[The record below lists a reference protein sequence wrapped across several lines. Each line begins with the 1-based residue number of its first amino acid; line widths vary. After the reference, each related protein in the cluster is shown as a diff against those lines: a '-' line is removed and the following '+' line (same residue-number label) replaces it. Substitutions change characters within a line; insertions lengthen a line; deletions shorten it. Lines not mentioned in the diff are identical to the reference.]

1 MTICDA
7 FLSGYDAMKFIAVL
21 DGTTAT
27 AGQQAQ
33 ALAHFLGQG
42 LSRGP
47 TGGPT
52 GGLVGGSTSDLVGE
66 TVVFYADDADKQQ
79 LVDLAP
85 THEVRL
91 IKSPPRWL
99 APMIESLAAIAR
111 DEAIPLFLFA
121 GGTVGTECATRLA
134 ARTSGTVFT
143 DALGAEVLAE
153 RLVGRKNVYAN
164 HLVGRFDLTVRPWC
178 VSVDVSWRDGQEP
191 ARLDHRVATDTDASG
206 ALADGD
212 VSPFEDLEFIPP
224 PATASLAD
232 SRFLVVAGYG
242 SGSRAGV
249 ERIAAAARRMGA
261 DFGVS
266 RPVAMS
272 AWAPMD
278 RLIGVSGARVA
289 PALFIVAGAS
299 GAAAFAWGIEKAAF
313 IVAIN
318 PDDQAAIV
326 KNADV
331 AVLDDGVAVV
341 EALAE
346 FVVAQQSSSVQSRGG
361 EDD

>member
-1 MTICDA
+1 
-7 FLSGYDAMKFIAVL
+7 MKFIAVL

-27 AGQQAQ
+27 ACQQAR
-33 ALAHFLGQG
+33 ALAHFLSQG
-42 LSRGP
+42 L
-47 TGGPT
+47 TGELT
-52 GGLVGGSTSDLVGE
+52 GDLGGDLAGE
-66 TVVFYADDADKQQ
+66 TVVFYADDAEKQR
-79 LVDLAP
+79 LVELAP

-91 IKSPPRWL
+91 IKTTARWSARMVETL
-99 APMIESLAAIAR
+99 TAIAR
-111 DEAIPLFLFA
+111 DEAISLFLFA
-121 GGTVGTECATRLA
+121 GGNVGTELATRLA

-143 DALGAEVLAE
+143 DALSAVVLAE

-164 HLVGRFDLTVRPWC
+164 HLVGRFDLTARPWC
-178 VSVDVSWRDGQEP
+178 VSIDVSWRDGQDP
-191 ARLDHRVATDTDASG
+191 TSLAHHIVTDTDESG
-206 ALADGD
+206 ESADGGS
-212 VSPFEDLEFIPP
+212 SPFEDLEFTPP
-224 PATASLAD
+224 AATASLAD
-232 SRFLVVAGYG
+232 SRFLVAAGYG
-242 SGSRAGV
+242 AGSRVGV

-278 RLIGVSGARVA
+278 RLIGVSGARAA
-289 PALFIVAGAS
+289 PALCIVAGAS

-318 PDDQAAIV
+318 LDEQAAMV

-346 FVVAQQSSSVQSRGG
+346 IVATQQSSIVQPRGG